1 MSLNVFAY
9 FPRGPQE
16 GHALLNAVVPLVA
29 GGRLE
34 VFHDLEGFASG
45 IRRPKDPSS
54 VAIVWDPTRED
65 LRKIAA
71 MKPLLAGVRTLLV
84 LPDEDAETVVLAHQ
98 VLPAY
103 VGYVDD
109 GVSDI
114 VSVLE
119 RLAASGR
126 AGSPGS

>member
-1 MSLNVFAY
+1 MSLNIFA
-9 FPRGPQE
+9 FLPRASGEGQE
-16 GHALLNAVVPLVA
+16 LLKAVAPLVA

-34 VFHDLEGFASG
+34 VYHDLEGFAAG

-65 LRKIAA
+65 LRGIAA
-71 MKPLLAGVRTLLV
+71 LRPLLAGVRTLLA
-84 LPDEDAETVVLAHQ
+84 LPDEDAETVVLAHE

-126 AGSPGS
+126 AGPLAH